1 MRRNRPLH
9 ALGER
14 GCLLR
19 RDAGVGDGGR
29 GVTGKAGGTDRGDD
43 HRRGQEVEDG
53 TPGRDDVVLPTV
65 GRALVVQHE
74 GNVRADFAT
83 ARVQCVNIA

>member
-1 MRRNRPLH
+1 
-9 ALGER
+9 
-14 GCLLR
+14 
-19 RDAGVGDGGR
+19 
-29 GVTGKAGGTDRGDD
+29 
-43 HRRGQEVEDG
+43 
-53 TPGRDDVVLPTV
+53 VVLPTV